1 MYYVYKVCDVATLD
15 ELTDNDYFIILEKKD
30 IIRKTETG
38 YDLRSI
44 NHNARTVYKKEST
57 DSNIAV
63 TFKGRKVE
71 LDGSTVVQKIKIV
84 II

>member
-38 YDLRSI
+38 YDIRSI
-44 NHNARTVYKKEST
+44 NYDTRTVYKKEST

-71 LDGSTVVQKIKIV
+71 LDSSTVVQKIKIV

>member
-38 YDLRSI
+38 YDIRSI
-44 NHNARTVYKKEST
+44 NYASINAVKL
-57 DSNIAV
+57 
-63 TFKGRKVE
+63 G
-71 LDGSTVVQKIKIV
+71 
-84 II
+84 